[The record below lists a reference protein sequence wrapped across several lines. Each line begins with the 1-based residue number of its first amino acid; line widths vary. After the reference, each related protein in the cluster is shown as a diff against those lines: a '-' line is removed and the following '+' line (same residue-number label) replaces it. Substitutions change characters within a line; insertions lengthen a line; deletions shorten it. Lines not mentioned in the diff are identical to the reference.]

1 MKSLPY
7 FLSLFLLTACQLEKI
22 GPFKVQS
29 LITDEVNFVAIFDES
44 AIYTSVIDENQYD
57 VNKLL
62 GFSDCS
68 SQHHEHSARF
78 GWRWLDDD
86 LEILA
91 YCYVSGERI
100 VEYVGSVELNQES
113 TYQIRLENDS
123 YVFQLDHYPEV
134 VIQRDKPCDKGFY
147 YMLWP
152 YFGGDET
159 APHNIEIQ
167 ISLRY

>member
-7 FLSLFLLTACQLEKI
+7 FLSLFLLTACQLERI
-22 GPFKVQS
+22 GPFEVYAIEEGTHGGFGKIQS

-44 AIYTSVIDENQYD
+44 AIYTSVLEENQYD

-62 GFSDCS
+62 GFSDCN

-100 VEYVGSVELNQES
+100 VEYVGSVDLNQNG
-113 TYQIRLENDS
+113 TY
-123 YVFQLDHYPEV
+123 
-134 VIQRDKPCDKGFY
+134 
-147 YMLWP
+147 
-152 YFGGDET
+152 
-159 APHNIEIQ
+159 
-167 ISLRY
+167 